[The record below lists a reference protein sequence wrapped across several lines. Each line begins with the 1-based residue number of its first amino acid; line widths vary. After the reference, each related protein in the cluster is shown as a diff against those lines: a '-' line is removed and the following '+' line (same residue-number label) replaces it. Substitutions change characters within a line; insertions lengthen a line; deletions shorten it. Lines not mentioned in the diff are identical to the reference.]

1 MGPQPS
7 QKSFETMLWNDFRK
21 LDPSEGK
28 IIWIENEGNKVG
40 KVHTPQPL
48 RKMITS
54 SSKIFV
60 KPSIDQRV
68 DHIMREYTV
77 DLCCQEISKK
87 VLKTFNTG
95 FDIYN
100 TRVPTRLTYFFFING
115 LKRSWLKRFF

>member
-1 MGPQPS
+1 
-7 QKSFETMLWNDFRK
+7 MLWNDFRK
-21 LDPSEGK
+21 LDPREGK

-60 KPSIDQRV
+60 KPSVDQRV

-77 DLCCQEISKK
+77 GLCCRGIPTKS
-87 VLKTFNTG
+87 FAN
-95 FDIYN
+95 IYHQFLYLQYSCHPN
-100 TRVPTRLTYFFFING
+100 PLSR
-115 LKRSWLKRFF
+115 

>member
-1 MGPQPS
+1 
-7 QKSFETMLWNDFRK
+7 MLWNDFRK

-60 KPSIDQRV
+60 KPSVDQRV

-77 DLCCQEISKK
+77 GLCCRGIPHEKSCKHLSPVLISTI
-87 VLKTFNTG
+87 L
-95 FDIYN
+95 
-100 TRVPTRLTYFFFING
+100 VP
-115 LKRSWLKRFF
+115 S

>member
-1 MGPQPS
+1 MFANHFSSFKQHNWGHTILGVVGPQPS

-40 KVHTPQPL
+40 KVYTPQPL

-60 KPSIDQRV
+60 KPSVDQRV

-77 DLCCQEISKK
+77 GLCCQGILQILWNIMQE
-87 VLKTFNTG
+87 
-95 FDIYN
+95 
-100 TRVPTRLTYFFFING
+100 RL
-115 LKRSWLKRFF
+115 